1 VNHEQ
6 FQRAVIADLSE
17 LKLQMRLLLGNGQPG
32 RLQKIEARVDRHEAF
47 LQRATGLGWLLGPL
61 LALVH
66 VGIDYLRLRWSR

>member
-1 VNHEQ
+1 MNHEQ